1 MYVHSV
7 TCISMVLHKCTCM
20 YATLQESGGEGEGD
34 GEDVEVP
41 VLVSGDS
48 EEEESEEE
56 MSVVGSEMDTDTVT
70 YGDTEKYDAEL
81 DLEAEERQ

>member
-1 MYVHSV
+1 M
-7 TCISMVLHKCTCM
+7 
-20 YATLQESGGEGEGD
+20 
-34 GEDVEVP
+34 
-41 VLVSGDS
+41 LVSGDS

-70 YGDTEKYDAEL
+70 YGDTEKYDVEL